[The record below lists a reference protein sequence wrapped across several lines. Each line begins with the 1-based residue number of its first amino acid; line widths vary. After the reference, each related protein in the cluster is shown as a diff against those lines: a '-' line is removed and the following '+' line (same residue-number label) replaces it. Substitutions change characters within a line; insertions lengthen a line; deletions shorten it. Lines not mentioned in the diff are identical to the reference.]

1 MFASAI
7 VRAFRPT
14 TLQVLCAVGFLH
26 GISLFI
32 YTIRQRRRPALT
44 NTFANK
50 QPLNRD
56 SIADQTARSSSVHV
70 IRLSPRT
77 DAVNVSTMTQQQKIA
92 AALIKAGSIKS
103 ESFTT
108 GSSNSSWYDSELHD
122 SESKSP
128 VQVAIATPSTVA
140 GEGNGRIPPHLG
152 ALTPLGWKIYL
163 MFTMSAVLTF
173 LSLYFFLESLR

>member
-7 VRAFRPT
+7 VHAFHPT

-32 YTIRQRRRPALT
+32 YTIRQRRLRPTLADT
-44 NTFANK
+44 DK
-50 QPLNRD
+50 QPNVNRD
-56 SIADQTARSSSVHV
+56 SIATPSPRPSSVHV
-70 IRLSPRT
+70 IRLSPIT

-92 AALIKAGSIKS
+92 AALIKAGP
-103 ESFTT
+103 
-108 GSSNSSWYDSELHD
+108 SNSSSWYDSELHD

-140 GEGNGRIPPHLG
+140 DEGNGRIPPHLG
-152 ALTPLGWKIYL
+152 ALTPPGWKIYL